1 VSGAPDPSDPVR
13 VVQRCHAPPEPVF
26 HAFAD
31 PVRLARWYWPPRFA
45 TRAEADLRP
54 GGSYRLRSTGLPEG
68 QNMGVGGRFI
78 EVDPPSLLAMTWR
91 WDGEEAE
98 SRVSIS
104 IRDIGGGV
112 SEVTVV
118 HDGLASADERADH
131 ADGWRSCLDRLPA
144 YLAEPTG

>member
-1 VSGAPDPSDPVR
+1 MSSTDTAQAERTLQVYRVYIKVAPEKVWQAITDPEWNGRYGYGAP
-13 VVQRCHAPPEPVF
+13 QFFE
-26 HAFAD
+26 
-31 PVRLARWYWPPRFA
+31 
-45 TRAEADLRP
+45 LRP

-68 QNMGVGGRFI
+68 QNMGVAGRFI